1 MTKSR
6 QILIIGSSIAGISA
20 AESARS
26 HDPEAGITVVSQD
39 EYVPYYRLR
48 LCEVLDDPEIAPAL
62 ALHPPAWYEEK
73 RINLHL
79 GRKAIELDPEAH
91 TVRLDNNEV
100 LKYDSLVLST
110 GSHSFVP
117 DIPGKNRPG
126 VYTLWS
132 MADALRIEQALR
144 PVKKVVVIG
153 GGLLGLEAAYH
164 VSRKNI
170 VTTIVE
176 RLPHLLANQLDDGG
190 STVLEHHIST
200 LGIDFITSADV
211 VGLEGA
217 SGDASSPVSQVRL
230 ADGKTI
236 ETDLVIISIGVRA
249 NVELAQ
255 NAGLKV
261 NRRIITD
268 KAMRTSHPDIYAAG
282 DAAEPL
288 DYWFGLWSVSRAQ
301 GRTAG
306 TNAAGG
312 TAEFDLKIPPYIVST
327 METKVI
333 VEGDKGI
340 ADLPRYE
347 LDVLMDEDSG
357 NYRKLV
363 YREGI
368 FSGFMLI
375 GDTHDFLQLQKKLEL
390 DS

>member
-20 AESARS
+20 AESARAQ
-26 HDPEAGITVVSQD
+26 DPDAEITVVSQD
-39 EYVPYYRLR
+39 EFAPYYRLR
-48 LCEVLDDPEIAPAL
+48 LCEVLDDPEIVPAL
-62 ALHPPAWYEEK
+62 ALHPPAWYEE
-73 RINLHL
+73 RHINLRL

-91 TVRLDNNEV
+91 TVGLDNNEV
-100 LKYDSLVLST
+100 LKYDSLVLTT

-132 MADALRIEQALR
+132 MADALRLEQALR
-144 PVKKVVVIG
+144 PVKKAVVIG

-164 VSRKNI
+164 VSRQNI
-170 VTTIVE
+170 ATTIIE

-190 STVLEHHIST
+190 STILEHRISN

-211 VGLEGA
+211 VALDGISDEAG
-217 SGDASSPVSQVRL
+217 SPVRQVRL

-236 ETDLVIISIGVRA
+236 EADIVIISIGVRA

-255 NAGLKV
+255 KAGLKV
-261 NRRIITD
+261 NRRITTD

-288 DYWFGLWSVSRAQ
+288 DYWFGLWSVSRGQ

-312 TAEFDLKIPPYIVST
+312 TAEFDLRIPPYIVNT

-375 GDTHDFLQLQKKLEL
+375 GDTHDFLRLQKELEME
-390 DS
+390 S